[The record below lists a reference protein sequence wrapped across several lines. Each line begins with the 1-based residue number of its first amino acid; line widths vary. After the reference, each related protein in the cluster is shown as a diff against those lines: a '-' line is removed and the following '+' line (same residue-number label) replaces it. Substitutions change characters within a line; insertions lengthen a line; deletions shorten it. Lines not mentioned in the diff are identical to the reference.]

1 MTTSYFPK
9 SGLYITKSDGSDVES
24 IRNTPGLGGAEE
36 KDNPGMTQFC
46 LVWKMLGANLL

>member
-24 IRNTPGLGGAEE
+24 IRNAPGLGGAER
-36 KDNPGMTQFC
+36 KGNTGMTHFC
-46 LVWKMLGANLL
+46 LVWKMPGASLL